1 MRSKFI
7 PLNKDNKS
15 RSHDQQQ
22 QRRVLPD
29 ISWAEFII
37 SVDGGWQAF
46 ESFDDY
52 KTWLNQK

>member
-7 PLNKDNKS
+7 PLNKDDKS
-15 RSHDQQQ
+15 LFHDQQQ
-22 QRRVLPD
+22 RKVLSD
-29 ISWAEFII
+29 VSWAEFII